1 MHRRH
6 VAVHRIEALEHD
18 QLRLLGIGGLQQLFK
33 MAEIVMAPD
42 QLLAAGLAHALDHG
56 IVVERVGQQQA
67 IRQQLGDGRDA
78 GLVRDVAGGE
88 NQGGRL
94 AMQVGEFALQLNQ
107 RMVGAGDIAGAA
119 GAGAHAGGDVDH
131 GADHLGVLGHAE
143 IVVGTPDYH
152 LARASRG
159 MPESVRKAAGD
170 AFEVGK
176 YAITPFVPQ
185 LSQGGRKKYA
195 VIHVSFSFPPQ
206 PTRFL
211 EGFQVVCRGQNRPIA
226 SKSH

>member
-1 MHRRH
+1 
-6 VAVHRIEALEHD
+6 
-18 QLRLLGIGGLQQLFK
+18 
-33 MAEIVMAPD
+33 
-42 QLLAAGLAHALDHG
+42 
-56 IVVERVGQQQA
+56 
-67 IRQQLGDGRDA
+67 
-78 GLVRDVAGGE
+78 
-88 NQGGRL
+88 
-94 AMQVGEFALQLNQ
+94 
-107 RMVGAGDIAGAA
+107 
-119 GAGAHAGGDVDH
+119 
-131 GADHLGVLGHAE
+131 
-143 IVVGTPDYH
+143 
-152 LARASRG
+152 

-176 YAITPFVPQ
+176 HAITPFVPQ